1 MKRIGEVTN
10 FNGRFGIIMTDQE
23 NYDFHVSDLSS
34 LQDKMDLKK
43 GSSVVFRGEQRPYR
57 INIARNIKV
66 LEKNRNEK
74 FTN

>member
-43 GSSVVFRGEQRPYR
+43 GSSVVFREEQRPYQ

-66 LEKNRNEK
+66 LEKNRNGK

>member
-43 GSSVVFRGEQRPYR
+43 GSYVVFRGQQRPYR

>member
-10 FNGRFGIIMTDQE
+10 FNGRFGIIMTGQE

-34 LQDKMDLKK
+34 SQEKIDLKK
-43 GSSVVFRGEQRPYR
+43 GTSVVFREEQRPYQ
-57 INIARNIKV
+57 INIARNVKV
-66 LEKNRNEK
+66 LEKNRDGK

>member
-66 LEKNRNEK
+66 LEKNRNGK

>member
-43 GSSVVFRGEQRPYR
+43 GSSVVFREEQRPYQ

>member
-10 FNGRFGIIMTDQE
+10 FNGRFGIIMTGQE